1 MKNTILLFLIVFL
14 GNDLY
19 LFSQE
24 NEFINFEH
32 KALSLNIKYPTTW
45 KKYWFYDD
53 YSDKNYFD
61 LSRNEINKMIIKYG
75 YYPIFYIKKYDEIYN
90 GINPS
95 IRITL
100 LPHYYYYNLISI
112 RDLIMALYNEEY
124 ESKFYLFGEM
134 IDREIDIVKLI
145 LSREREITQDINVQ
159 YIRNKSVLHFKT
171 EDYVLDSNI
180 PDDNFKRITDYYLC
194 IEDEYIMVIEVN
206 YSKTININDK
216 NELMEIIKNIRL
228 R

>member
-1 MKNTILLFLIVFL
+1 MKNIILLFLIVFSVS
-14 GNDLY
+14 NSF

-24 NEFINFEH
+24 NEFLEFKH
-32 KALSLNIKYPTTW
+32 KALSLNIKYPATW
-45 KKYWFYDD
+45 KKYWYYDD

-61 LSRNEINKMIIKYG
+61 LSRNEIDKMIIKYG

-100 LPHYYYYNLISI
+100 LPHFYRIIGI

-124 ESKFYLFGEM
+124 ESKFYLFSEM
-134 IDREIDIVKLI
+134 IDWEIDIVKAI
-145 LSREREITQDINVQ
+145 LSRGREITQNINIQ
-159 YIRNKSVLHFKT
+159 YIRDKSVLHFKT
-171 EDYVLDSNI
+171 KDYVLDSNI
-180 PDDNFKRITDYYLC
+180 PDENFNRITEYYLC

-206 YSKTININDK
+206 YSRTISINDK
-216 NELMEIIKNIRL
+216 NELIEIIKYL
-228 R
+228 RID